1 MQLLEDAKNKRS
13 ELAAI
18 LARVE
23 SQLKSPPKGNLCV
36 SKSHRSFQYYRSDK
50 GHPNKRYYLDK
61 SKRNIAVA
69 LAQRDYNRKLLKELS
84 SSLLDLDKFISAY
97 KPQNFL
103 DCYEK
108 LPQARKLLIKPAF
121 INNSEYARL
130 WQKKEYV
137 HKPLEPDGTYLTLK
151 NEKVR
156 SKSEII
162 IANLLKEHGIPYHY
176 EFPVTLKNGQG
187 LYPDFLCLNVRTR
200 QEFYWEHCGKMSD
213 PEYTSNMTRRLRQF
227 ADAGIIIG
235 RNLILTMETDTAP
248 LSTREVEQVIR
259 TFLLDSNAT

>member
-13 ELAAI
+13 ELAAT

-23 SQLKSPPKGNLCV
+23 SQLKSPPKGNLCI
-36 SKSHRSFQYYRSDK
+36 SKSHNSFQYYRSDK
-50 GHPNKRYYLDK
+50 KNPNKRYYLDK

-69 LAQRDYNRKLLKELS
+69 LAQRDYNRKLLKILKAN
-84 SSLLDLDKFISAY
+84 LLNLDNFIKTY

-103 DCYEK
+103 VCYEK
-108 LPQARKLLIKPAF
+108 LPQARKKLITPVF

-130 WQKKEYV
+130 WQKKEYE
-137 HKPLEPDGTYLTLK
+137 HKPQEPDGNFLTLK

-162 IANLLKEHGIPYHY
+162 IANLLKDHGIPYHY
-176 EFPVTLKNGQG
+176 EFPVTLKNGQK

-200 QEFYWEHCGKMSD
+200 QEFFWEHCGKMSD
-213 PEYTSNMTRRLRQF
+213 SDYTNNMTKRLRQF
-227 ADAGIIIG
+227 AATGIITG
-235 RNLILTMETDTAP
+235 KNLILTMETDTAP
-248 LSTREVEQVIR
+248 LSTKEVEQVIK
-259 TFLLDSNAT
+259 TFLM

>member
-1 MQLLEDAKNKRS
+1 MQLLEDAKTKRS

-36 SKSHRSFQYYRSDK
+36 SKSHKSFQYYRSDK
-50 GHPNKRYYLDK
+50 EHPGKRYYLDK
-61 SKRNIAVA
+61 GKRDIAVA
-69 LAQRDYNRKLLKELS
+69 LAQRDYNRKLLKELKS
-84 SSLLDLDKFISAY
+84 GLNELDKFISAY

-103 DCYEK
+103 ACYEK
-108 LPQARKLLIKPAF
+108 LPQARKLLINPAF

-130 WQKKEYV
+130 WQEKKYV
-137 HKPLEPDGTYLTLK
+137 HKPQQPDETYRTLK

-162 IANLLKEHGIPYHY
+162 IANLLKEYGIPYHY

-227 ADAGIIIG
+227 AAEGIIIG

-248 LSTREVEQVIR
+248 LKTKEVEEVIR
-259 TFLLDSNAT
+259 TFLLDANAT

>member
-18 LARVE
+18 LAKVE

-69 LAQRDYNRKLLKELS
+69 LAQRDYNKKLLKALKA
-84 SSLLDLDKFISAY
+84 SLLDLDKFISAY

-156 SKSEII
+156 
-162 IANLLKEHGIPYHY
+162 
-176 EFPVTLKNGQG
+176 
-187 LYPDFLCLNVRTR
+187 
-200 QEFYWEHCGKMSD
+200 HCGKMSD

-227 ADAGIIIG
+227 ADAGIITG
-235 RNLILTMETDTAP
+235 RNLIITMETDTAP

-259 TFLLDSNAT
+259 TFLLGSNAT